1 MITIKELRA
10 IQEMN
15 FDRMLGIKGASK
27 RSRPSGKKSKK
38 SKLKVSDRNTV
49 HKLAKK
55 HKGNLLGVAY
65 DDIVKMGLGAPNMTN
80 IDPAVIDIF
89 RHYS

>member
-15 FDRMLGIKGASK
+15 FDRMLGLKGASK
-27 RSRPSGKKSKK
+27 RSRSSGKKSKK
-38 SKLKVSDRNTV
+38 SKLKVSDRNAV

-55 HKGNLLGVAY
+55 HKGNLLGAAY
-65 DDIVKMGLGAPNMTN
+65 DDIEKMGLATAMND